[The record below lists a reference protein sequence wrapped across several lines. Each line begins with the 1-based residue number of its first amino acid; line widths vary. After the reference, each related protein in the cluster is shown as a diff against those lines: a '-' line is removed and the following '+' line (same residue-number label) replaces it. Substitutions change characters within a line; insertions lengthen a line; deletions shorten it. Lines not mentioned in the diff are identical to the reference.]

1 MSGLNESQQYT
12 TCESARQ
19 HFHQLTA
26 GQWEGSWSRFP
37 KRPILAYLR
46 INLQYV
52 KLIHKQVLHKCEES
66 KDLITNRVNGSTTV
80 PSACKTANRVCALSP
95 KLFAW
100 KFYLLRHLLPF
111 CYQWRVHLNATKV
124 RLPFVTS
131 PIPQLRVIKD
141 DVFCVAVATVLI
153 RFFTSKTAPRHNS
166 SRKDG
171 DKFANFCLLLI

>member
-1 MSGLNESQQYT
+1 MSGLKESQQYT

-80 PSACKTANRVCALSP
+80 PSACKTANTRGGEKIL
-95 KLFAW
+95 
-100 KFYLLRHLLPF
+100 
-111 CYQWRVHLNATKV
+111 T
-124 RLPFVTS
+124 VT
-131 PIPQLRVIKD
+131 L
-141 DVFCVAVATVLI
+141 
-153 RFFTSKTAPRHNS
+153 
-166 SRKDG
+166 
-171 DKFANFCLLLI
+171 